1 MPDET
6 VKISAGV
13 TGGLLAPASLLVAAA
28 ATVGFAF
35 TPIAIA
41 GPSHLFGYAFA
52 IGAGVA
58 LMGIAMSILSLL
70 DGRSAPK
77 GTRRRS
83 TAIGLG
89 VVGIVLCSAAI
100 ATLFALW
107 LWLPGAV
114 AYTPFGST
122 TTQY

>member
-1 MPDET
+1 MPDEA

-13 TGGLLAPASLLVAAA
+13 TGGLLAPTSLLVAAA
-28 ATVGFAF
+28 ATVAFAF
-35 TPIAIA
+35 TPIVLA
-41 GPSHLFGYAFA
+41 GPSYLFGYAFA

-70 DGRSAPK
+70 DGKSAPN

-83 TAIGLG
+83 AAIGLG

-100 ATLFALW
+100 VTLFALW
-107 LWLPGAV
+107 VWLPGAG